1 MAKPTNALSQINRSG
16 FPFQL
21 RVEDDITTTAPIHG
35 WRVASREH
43 PWALEDGSASIFASR
58 SALAARFGW
67 RNSLYDQLPQLP
79 PGEFCVMLVTTCFV
93 VTAQSCT
100 QPLFCSAAVSS

>member
-43 PWALEDGSASIFASR
+43 P
-58 SALAARFGW
+58 
-67 RNSLYDQLPQLP
+67 
-79 PGEFCVMLVTTCFV
+79 
-93 VTAQSCT
+93 
-100 QPLFCSAAVSS
+100 